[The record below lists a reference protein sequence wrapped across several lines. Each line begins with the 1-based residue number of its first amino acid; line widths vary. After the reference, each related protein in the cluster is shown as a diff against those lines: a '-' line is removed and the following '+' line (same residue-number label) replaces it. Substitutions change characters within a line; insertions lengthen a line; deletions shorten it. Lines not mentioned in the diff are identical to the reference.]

1 MNIRHTLLGGAA
13 SLTLTAPALA
23 DDAAILKRL
32 DAMQHMMEL
41 HDRSGVLGSPVPLGG
56 IRGGD
61 QRIFTAAL
69 NWYPNGALKF
79 SLQWQDD
86 QVSRIGTIPAG
97 FSQGALSNANV
108 GQNFNA
114 FAFRSQLAL

>member
-1 MNIRHTLLGGAA
+1 MAA
-13 SLTLTAPALA
+13 RFSDLNLNDHA
-23 DDAAILKRL
+23 
-32 DAMQHMMEL
+32 
-41 HDRSGVLGSPVPLGG
+41 GVLGSVLPAGG

-97 FSQGALSNANV
+97 FGHGTLNNADV
-108 GQNFNA
+108 GQNFTT
-114 FAFRSQLAL
+114 FAFRSQIAL